1 MMRSL
6 HQCSLSLWQK
16 ICQKVNRAVVFT
28 DDVVAENLHWNGGLT
43 LMLEA
48 GAINVKEFSSFES
61 VDHTCKKAV
70 FIVSSMLQEVTSRV
84 IQNIIEASKLQY
96 VVVITTVSPC
106 VHMFSRTGSCDGDEN
121 VIFER
126 FEESILEWMGNMNY
140 TAEVSHV
147 PLFATCLTPS
157 LFVTPSFSRLFP
169 LMSSDL
175 PRLSMQYKSVRG
187 DNKSF
192 SSLKDVEA
200 AHLPKTLQILYKMLV
215 GSIDSMLG
223 ELNVQ
228 EDCFFVGQTSKI
240 LATELASYPPAKLR
254 RKSAQT
260 KVSLLLV
267 DRHLDLMTPCQHQ
280 PEVLMDKM
288 TSMLPRL
295 PGHHNDV
302 YVDMTPLCRVISES
316 KEVIAP
322 GSLAG
327 CKGQTTQSHLLPLL
341 NSKVK
346 EGLMEVNRSLVE
358 AASTEKLPLKLSGKP
373 GRVTA
378 EQLDNT
384 LKLFKG
390 NYKAISNHIET
401 VQVAMATCQCL
412 KSSKG
417 KEFDL
422 LGSMEKLMIQSV
434 GSEEGQGPLP
444 VLLSHLEKT
453 QDKSLQEMS
462 QSLDSMLTQ
471 IVYVYSLLGENAS
484 YSDEE
489 VAIKKLLVKRIVS
502 GKDDLPKLTKML
514 VGDLVTEEIVSAI
527 LDDMFDKLKAVSTAR
542 QHLKHMSCVVEPST
556 TLSPA
561 KGKPLL
567 KQLMDLTFDSTKGDV
582 QDIEYISSGFTD
594 LLKSGFGL
602 FRTVAKPKPSD
613 NKMLIVFV
621 LGGITATEAKMI
633 RETVASHHSDTQVIV
648 GSTQLSQPEDVVET
662 LLCQD
667 NLNPD

>member
-1 MMRSL
+1 MRSL
-6 HQCSLSLWQK
+6 HQSSVSLWQK
-16 ICQKVNRAVVFT
+16 ICQKVNRAVVFA
-28 DDVVAENLHWNGGLT
+28 DDAVAENLHWNGGLA
-43 LMLEA
+43 LLLEA

-61 VDHTCKKAV
+61 VDQTCKKAV
-70 FIVSSMLQEVTSRV
+70 FIVSSLLQEVTSRV

-106 VHMFSRTGSCDGDEN
+106 VHLFSRTGTFDGDEN
-121 VIFER
+121 LVFER
-126 FEESILEWMGNMNY
+126 FEESVLEWMGNMNY
-140 TAEVSHV
+140 TAEVSYV
-147 PLFATCLTPS
+147 PLFASCLTPG

-175 PRLSMQYKSVRG
+175 PRLSLQYKSVRG
-187 DNKSF
+187 DNKNF
-192 SSLKDVEA
+192 SNLKDVEA
-200 AHLPKTLQILYKMLV
+200 AHLPKSLQVMYKMLV

-260 KVSLLLV
+260 KVSLLLI

-280 PEVLMDKM
+280 PEVLMDKV
-288 TSMLPRL
+288 TSTLSRL

-302 YVDMTPLCRVISES
+302 CVDMTPLCHVTSES

-327 CKGQTTQSHLLPLL
+327 CKGQITQAHLLPLL

-358 AASTEKLPLKLSGKP
+358 SASTEKLPLKLSGKP

-384 LKLFKG
+384 LQLFKG
-390 NYKAISNHIET
+390 NYKAISNHLET

-412 KSSKG
+412 KSSRN
-417 KEFDL
+417 KELDL
-422 LGSMEKLMIQSV
+422 LGSSEKLMIQSV
-434 GSEEGQGPLP
+434 GSEEGQGPLS
-444 VLLSHLEKT
+444 VLLSSLETT
-453 QDKSLQEMS
+453 QDKSPEELC
-462 QSLDSMLTQ
+462 QSLDSVLTQ
-471 IVYVYSLLGENAS
+471 VVYVYSLLEEDAH
-484 YSDEE
+484 YSDMEH
-489 VAIKKLLVKRIVS
+489 AIKELLVKSIVK
-502 GKDDLPKLTKML
+502 GKDYLPKMTKTL

-527 LDDMFDKLKAVSTAR
+527 LDDMFGKLKAVSSAR
-542 QHLKHMSCVVEPST
+542 QHLKHLCCIVDPST

-561 KGKPLL
+561 KGNPLL
-567 KQLMDLTFDSTKGDV
+567 KQLMDLTFDSTKGDI

-594 LLKSGFGL
+594 LLKSGLRL

-613 NKMLIVFV
+613 NKVLIVFV
-621 LGGITATEAKMI
+621 VGGITATEAKLI
-633 RETVASHHSDTQVIV
+633 KDAVTSHHSDTQVIV
-648 GSTQLSQPEDVVET
+648 GSTQLSQPEDIVEA

-667 NLNPD
+667 NLNLD

>member
-1 MMRSL
+1 MRSL
-6 HQCSLSLWQK
+6 HESSFSLWQK

-28 DDVVAENLHWNGGLT
+28 DDAVAENLHWNGGLT

-61 VDHTCKKAV
+61 VDHAYKKAV

-96 VVVITTVSPC
+96 VVVITAINPC
-106 VHMFSRTGSCDGDEN
+106 VHLFSRSGTFDGDEN
-121 VIFER
+121 LVFER

-140 TAEVSHV
+140 TAEVSHM

-169 LMSSDL
+169 LVSSDL
-175 PRLSMQYKSVRG
+175 PRLSLQYKSVRG
-187 DNKSF
+187 DHKNF

-200 AHLPKTLQILYKMLV
+200 AHLPKSLQIKYKMLV

-223 ELNVQ
+223 ELDVQ

-240 LATELASYPPAKLR
+240 LATELASYPPAKIR

-280 PEVLMDKM
+280 SEVLMDKV
-288 TSMLPRL
+288 TSILQRL
-295 PGHHNDV
+295 PGHRNDV
-302 YVDMTPLCRVISES
+302 NVDMTPLCRVNSES

-327 CKGQTTQSHLLPLL
+327 SKGQTTHSHLLPLL

-390 NYKAISNHIET
+390 NYKAISNHLET

-412 KSSKG
+412 KSSQN
-417 KEFDL
+417 KEYEL
-422 LGSMEKLMIQSV
+422 QGSTEKLMMQSI
-434 GSEEGQGPLP
+434 GSEEEQGPLS
-444 VLLSHLEKT
+444 VLLSNLKAM
-453 QDKSLQEMS
+453 QDKPLQEVC
-462 QSLDSMLTQ
+462 QSLDSVLTQ
-471 IVYVYSLLGENAS
+471 IVYVYSLLGVDS
-484 YSDEE
+484 RYRDEE
-489 VAIKKLLVKRIVS
+489 DDIKKLLVKRIAK
-502 GKDDLPKLTKML
+502 GKDYLPKMTQTL

-527 LDDMFDKLKAVSTAR
+527 IDDMFDKLNGMSLAR
-542 QHLKHMSCVVEPST
+542 QNLKYLGSVVDPST

-561 KGKPLL
+561 KGKPFL
-567 KQLMDLTFDSTKGDV
+567 KQVTELAFDTTKGDI

-613 NKMLIVFV
+613 NKILIVFV
-621 LGGITATEAKMI
+621 VGGITATEAKLI
-633 RETVASHHSDTQVIV
+633 RDTVASHNSDTQVIV
-648 GSTQLSQPEDVVET
+648 GSTQLSKPEDIVQL